1 MRLTRTVENR
11 IACACAA
18 VGAFFAIAVLRWG
31 MSGGFLESLSGKEGA
46 KTLVLAVAA
55 GAVAWVALSRK
66 LWGHFPWEEDP
77 HRTAVRAG
85 EVLSVETGDTSAP
98 QIRTTVNVGIE
109 SEALRDI
116 QGQLAKLEKALAA
129 VAAKLDQPMPAAPA
143 PKAEG
148 DDNVA
153 KALETMKEQMEATL
167 RNARDEVERRDKT
180 NETLAETLKRASIQR
195 TLARMALTLE
205 LARAVGAKVAEG
217 KTSGADAM
225 EFLLGDLESA
235 LMDNNVNFESVA
247 VGTKLGDLAAGSF
260 TPVAYLDAPSPE
272 LAGTVKEAKSAA
284 YFIQEDDG
292 KRRYIAPAKL
302 ILYKVQA

>member
-18 VGAFFAIAVLRWG
+18 IGGFFAVAAMRWG

-46 KTLVLAVAA
+46 KTLVLAVAV
-55 GAVAWVALSRK
+55 GAIAWIALSRK
-66 LWGHFPWEEDP
+66 LWGHFPWQEDP
-77 HRTAVRAG
+77 HRRSVRAG
-85 EVLSVETGDTSAP
+85 EVISVETGDTSTP
-98 QIRTTVNVGIE
+98 QVRTTVNVGFD
-109 SEALRDI
+109 SEALKGI
-116 QGQLAKLEKALAA
+116 QDQLAKLEKSLVA
-129 VAAKLDQPMPAAPA
+129 VSAKLDQPAPAAPN
-143 PKAEG
+143 KG
-148 DDNVA
+148 DENVA
-153 KALETMKEQMEATL
+153 KALEAMKEQMDAGL
-167 RNARDEVERRDKT
+167 RNAREEVERRDRT
-180 NETLAETLKRASIQR
+180 NDTLAETLKRSSIQR

-247 VGTKLGDLAAGSF
+247 VGTKLADLAAGSF
-260 TPVAYLDAPSPE
+260 TPVAYVDAPSPE

-292 KRRYIAPAKL
+292 KRRFIAPAKL